1 MDKQWVTPRE
11 AAVLTGLSPHGVRH
25 RLRRDSE
32 ELINRGLARLIP
44 ASDDGGRDRWEIS
57 AELLQ
62 EWASAEVGRTDAHYE
77 ELDMAR
83 REAKVFEVALERARG
98 ENEAATLR
106 AERDALSVERDA
118 LKIQVAGLRQ
128 RLKALGE
135 NYATAV
141 LALTSIDADIQ

>member
-1 MDKQWVTPRE
+1 MAWPR
-11 AAVLTGLSPHGVRH
+11 H
-25 RLRRDSE
+25 
-32 ELINRGLARLIP
+32 IP
-44 ASDDGGRDRWEIS
+44 AGYDGGRDRWEIS

-62 EWASAEVGRTDAHYE
+62 EWAVAGTDRADAHYE

-106 AERDALSVERDA
+106 AERDALRVERDA
-118 LKIQVAGLRQ
+118 LKSQVTGLKQ
-128 RLKALGE
+128 RLQALGE

-141 LALTSIDADIQ
+141 LALTGADVQ